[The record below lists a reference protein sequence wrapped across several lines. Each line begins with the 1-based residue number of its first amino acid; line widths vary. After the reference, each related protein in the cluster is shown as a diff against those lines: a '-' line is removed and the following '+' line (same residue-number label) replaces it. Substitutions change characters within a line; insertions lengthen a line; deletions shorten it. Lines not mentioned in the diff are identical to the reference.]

1 MGMVFACSQG
11 MVSQVV
17 VLSKALT
24 LENSPSGILCLTLHG
39 MNPFFSH
46 MLYLMTSQ
54 RTKLRDVRCF
64 KNLELNEDHCKI
76 AKTMEHK

>member
-1 MGMVFACSQG
+1 
-11 MVSQVV
+11 
-17 VLSKALT
+17 
-24 LENSPSGILCLTLHG
+24 LHG